1 MTWDSLRADVRLALR
16 QVRRAPFFAALIV
29 ASLALFVAIGGT
41 TYAGITLPANS
52 VGSAQL
58 KRSAVVN
65 SRIFP
70 GAVSNSKMG
79 RGAVTFS
86 KMASNQMTSAKIRNA
101 SLLGEDLTNE
111 TVTGQQ
117 INEATLNITR
127 FALVDGTG
135 TLAAGSSGV
144 SVASA
149 VGNTVVVNF
158 GSSVAGRPILATL
171 SGETPGQVVAAPC
184 GGASSS
190 NPNGVTCAG
199 AFTSPQYVQVKT
211 FNAAGNEASRPF
223 SLSVPLA

>member
-1 MTWDSLRADVRLALR
+1 MRRILR
-16 QVRRAPFFAALIV
+16 RRPSPALIV
-29 ASLALFVAIGGT
+29 ATIALFVAIGGT

-52 VGSAQL
+52 VGPAQL

-65 SRIFP
+65 SRIYP

-101 SLLGEDLTNE
+101 SLLGEDMVNE
-111 TVTGQQ
+111 TITGQQ
-117 INEATLNITR
+117 VNEATLNITR

-135 TLAAGSSGV
+135 TLAGGSTGV
-144 SVASA
+144 TVASA

-158 GSSVAGRPILATL
+158 GSSMAGRPILATL
-171 SGETPGQVVAAPC
+171 SGETPGQIVAAPC

-190 NPNGVTCAG
+190 NPNGVACAG
-199 AFTSPQYVQVKT
+199 AFTTPQYVQVKT
-211 FNAAGNEASRPF
+211 FNAAGNEAARPF
-223 SLSVPLA
+223 SLSIPVA

>member
-1 MTWDSLRADVRLALR
+1 MRRILR
-16 QVRRAPFFAALIV
+16 RRPSPAMIV
-29 ASLALFVAIGGT
+29 ATIALFIAIGGT

-86 KMASNQMTSAKIRNA
+86 KMASNQMTAAKIRNA

-117 INEATLNITR
+117 INESTLNITR
-127 FALVDGTG
+127 FAIVDAAG
-135 TLAAGSSGV
+135 TLAGGSTGV
-144 SVASA
+144 AIASA
-149 VGNTVVVNF
+149 AGGTVVVNF
-158 GSSVAGRPILATL
+158 GTSVAGRPVQATMNGETATGGQILAA
-171 SGETPGQVVAAPC
+171 VC

-190 NPNGVTCAG
+190 NPNGVACAA
-199 AFTSPQYVQVKT
+199 AFNSPQYVQVRT
-211 FNAAGNEASRPF
+211 FDGTGAPAARAF
-223 SLSVPLA
+223 SLSIPIA